1 MERTTFAPAVTETM
15 TPSVKG
21 PERDS
26 GELPCLLAVGLA
38 AGHRPFIARSPS
50 WSKKDGVRHD
60 DPRVPPSSDILGHS
74 MGAT

>member
-60 DPRVPPSSDILGHS
+60 DRSLQECGDVPQ
-74 MGAT
+74 